1 LAEEFEVSRGPVR
14 EALRIL
20 EKDSVVRI
28 PPNRGAHLTQLS
40 IKDVSDIFEV
50 RHH

>member
-14 EALRIL
+14 ETLRIL

-28 PPNRGAHLTQLS
+28 LPNRGVT
-40 IKDVSDIFEV
+40 
-50 RHH
+50 